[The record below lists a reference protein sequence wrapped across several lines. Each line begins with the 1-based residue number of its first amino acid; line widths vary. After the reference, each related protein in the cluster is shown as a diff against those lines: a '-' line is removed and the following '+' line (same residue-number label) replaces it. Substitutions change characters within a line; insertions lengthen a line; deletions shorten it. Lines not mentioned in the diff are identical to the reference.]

1 MSEELLQFNLSS
13 SETLSNI
20 KVIGVGGGGS
30 NAVNYMYSNGING
43 VDFVV
48 CNTDAQALAKSP
60 IEHKIQLGAEL
71 TKGRGAGARPEV
83 GRQAALESIEEIK
96 SLFSEDIQMVFITA
110 GMGGGTGTGAAPVIA
125 QAAKEMGI
133 LTVGIVTIPFAF
145 ENKKRTQQ
153 ANDGI
158 EEMRKA
164 VDTLLIIR
172 NDKLR
177 ELYGNLSLTNAFG
190 HADNVLC
197 TAAKS
202 IAELITLT
210 GLVNV
215 DMNDVITVMR
225 GSGVAIMGSG
235 KASGDGQAIRA
246 VEAAMESPLLND
258 NDINGA
264 AHILLNIMHGH
275 VELTMDEIGEIT
287 DYIQEQAGPEA
298 DIIWGYGKD
307 ENLGEDI
314 SVTVIATGFQA
325 KEIPTLLPLEEKA
338 PIENTPVYV
347 LGEVAPSPVLPVVE
361 TIEPV
366 AVSEPIAP
374 VVEVPTVT
382 EMPVAVTEIPQEE
395 LSVEET
401 PFKLVVAD
409 EIEFEVEN
417 TWNEVQEEKVE
428 EPVQGALFSFADY
441 LAQEEAQEEIQ
452 PKMDASQ
459 DIESV
464 SLVEPEIPELTTFKL
479 KVNETTSEEPVA
491 PIMNMSRPVENEA
504 PAVSMTFKQEE
515 QHLTEHR
522 PPRTELMAR
531 NKEREARIREF
542 TMRMKSPQGL
552 NELESEPAFV
562 RRKVALD
569 ETPHSSENT
578 LSRTISKEVTDE
590 NGNVRIELR
599 KNNPF
604 LHDNVD

>member
-83 GRQAALESIEEIK
+83 GREAALESIEEIK
-96 SLFSEDIQMVFITA
+96 ALFSEDIQMVFITA

-153 ANDGI
+153 ANEGI

-347 LGEVAPSPVLPVVE
+347 LGEVAPAPVLPVVE
-361 TIEPV
+361 TLEPV
-366 AVSEPIAP
+366 AVSEVIAP
-374 VVEVPTVT
+374 VAEVPTVT
-382 EMPVAVTEIPQEE
+382 EMPVAVIEIPQEE
-395 LSVEET
+395 SSVEET
-401 PFKLVVAD
+401 PFKLVTAD

-417 TWNEVQEEKVE
+417 TWNEVQEEKAE

-441 LAQEEAQEEIQ
+441 LAQEEAEEEIQ
-452 PKMDASQ
+452 PNMTASQ
-459 DIESV
+459 DIEPISM
-464 SLVEPEIPELTTFKL
+464 VEPEIPELTTFKL

-491 PIMNMSRPVENEA
+491 PIMNMSRPAENEVA
-504 PAVSMTFKQEE
+504 AVSMTFKQEE
-515 QHLTEHR
+515 QHVAENR